1 MPLQALARK
10 ADEAKRA
17 LELARTKLELTAA
30 HWSDRRG
37 PGALD
42 ELQRRAE
49 QYALAQRELED
60 ALRDWARALQTS
72 ETVFEMA
79 PVDGG

>member
-17 LELARTKLELTAA
+17 LELARTSLELTAA
-30 HWSDRRG
+30 RWADHRG
-37 PGALD
+37 PRALY

-49 QYALAQRELED
+49 QYAAAQRALED
-60 ALRDWARALQTS
+60 ALRDWARSLQTN
-72 ETVFEMA
+72 EAVLEMA
-79 PVDGG
+79 PADAP